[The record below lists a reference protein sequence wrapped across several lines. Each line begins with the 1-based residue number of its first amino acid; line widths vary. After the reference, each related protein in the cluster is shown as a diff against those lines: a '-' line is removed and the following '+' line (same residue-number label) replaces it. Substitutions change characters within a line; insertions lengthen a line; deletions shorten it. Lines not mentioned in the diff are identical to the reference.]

1 MFLTNMDHVPGYR
14 IERMLGLCMGNT
26 VRAKHI
32 GKDLAAGF
40 KQIVGGE
47 LRGYVEMM
55 TEARDEA
62 LQRMV
67 EQAQQMGANTVLN
80 VRFMTSSIMQA
91 ASEILA
97 YGTAAVLVAEE
108 G

>member
-26 VRAKHI
+26 VRAKHL

-62 LQRMV
+62 LQRMI

>member
-1 MFLTNMDHVPGYR
+1 
-14 IERMLGLCMGNT
+14 
-26 VRAKHI
+26 
-32 GKDLAAGF
+32 
-40 KQIVGGE
+40 
-47 LRGYVEMM
+47 
-55 TEARDEA
+55 
-62 LQRMV
+62 MV